1 MDDAGLQRGDR
12 KHRRQRLGHA
22 LQTVGH
28 HDQEVGH
35 TLGSEVVE
43 DLHPELDTLGV
54 LDPQP
59 EDVTRAVGQHAERQV
74 AT

>member
-12 KHRRQRLGHA
+12 KHRRQRLEHA

-43 DLHPELDTLGV
+43 DLHPELETLGV